1 MEFLDERIIE
11 LRQKEKEKEYTT
23 LETGI
28 YVNRELVE
36 FASEKLFDEQVEILL
51 PTSFIDM
58 PQAVAKVK
66 YPSEYRPPIIKTSLD
81 GTVNFTF
88 NLFDIFT
95 EGSDGLEEVAAHFQL
110 VLKQV
115 NPILKI
121 HNDDEAVCE
130 GQPYRLFSY
139 KSYGLDM
146 QIYNLMCVTPIRDKV
161 LQGSFS
167 CPYEG
172 HELWG
177 GIARQVF
184 LSIRMK

>member
-1 MEFLDERIIE
+1 MEFFDEKVIE
-11 LRQKEKEKEYTT
+11 LRQKEKEKGYTT

-36 FASEKLFDEQVEILL
+36 FASEKLFDEQVEIVL

-81 GTVNFTF
+81 GTANFTF
-88 NLFDIFT
+88 NLFDILI
-95 EGSDGLEEVAAHFQL
+95 EGPDGLEEVAAHFQL

-115 NPILKI
+115 NPLLKI
-121 HNDDEAVCE
+121 HNYEEMTCE
-130 GQPYRLFSY
+130 ERYYRLFSY

-146 QIYNLMCVTPIRDKV
+146 QMYNLICVTPIKDKI
-161 LQGSFS
+161 LQACFN
-167 CPYEG
+167 CPSEER
-172 HELWG
+172 ELWEH
-177 GIARQVF
+177 IAQQVF
-184 LSIRMK
+184 LTMRMK